1 MKNNFMFN
9 SASLP
14 YLVIIVINVIVFA
27 LPYVFNFGGAAG
39 SNNTFLSLGWKEN
52 YAILQNGQWY
62 RLLTSMF
69 LHGGTMHLAFN
80 MYSLWDLGG
89 LVNRISIGQE
99 KNSAFVFLAIYF
111 FAGICGGLASMYFN
125 PGTPSVGASGAIFGL
140 IGAVVAYALVNG
152 QTGLLQNLTQVIIL
166 NLIIGFSPGSNID
179 NSGHI
184 GGLIGGG
191 LIGFLLLAI

>member
-1 MKNNFMFN
+1 MFN
-9 SASLP
+9 SAALP
-14 YLVIIVINVIVFA
+14 YLIIIIINVIVFA
-27 LPYVFNFGGAAG
+27 FPYVLGY
-39 SNNTFLSLGWKEN
+39 NNNSFLSLGWKDN
-52 YAILQNGQWY
+52 YSILQNGQWY
-62 RLLTSMF
+62 RLITSMF
-69 LHGGTMHLAFN
+69 LHGSIMHIFFN

-99 KNSAFVFLAIYF
+99 KNSAFVFLVIYF

-140 IGAVVAYALVNG
+140 IGAVVAYAIFNN
-152 QTGLLQNLTQVIIL
+152 QTTLLQSLTQVIIL

-184 GGLIGGG
+184 GGLIGGS

>member
-9 SASLP
+9 SAALP
-14 YLVIIVINVIVFA
+14 YLVIIVINVVVFA
-27 LPYVFNFGGAAG
+27 LPHVVNFGGAAG

-69 LHGGTMHLAFN
+69 LHGGIMHLAFN

-89 LVNRISIGQE
+89 LVNQISRFQN

-152 QTGLLQNLTQVIIL
+152 QTSLLQSLTQVIIL

-184 GGLIGGG
+184 GGLIGGS